1 MENNPYGF
9 RLEDQSEQ
17 SGAGY
22 NLNGTNYYQNGQ
34 NAGYSAQNGVPQFN
48 TVNAYA
54 NTGDLTARKKK
65 CLIMSFAIMC
75 VGLVISTVSAFIGLF
90 AITLFPTMTL
100 SILIGSIILEISMV
114 FATSHCI
121 SKNKVGGG
129 IACYTLFAIA
139 NGTTFL
145 SIFITYAPSSILSM
159 FLVAAIIFGGTA
171 LVALVI
177 PKDLSRWSASL
188 IMGLFALLTLS
199 LLYFLFPLPA
209 LDLFICIF
217 GIVLFI
223 GITIYDVKKIQ
234 TLAVQNLQMSVWS
247 VGLFGGMN
255 LYLDFV
261 NLLLKIL
268 RLFGRRSD

>member
-9 RLEDQSEQ
+9 NTDENQTQSTT
-17 SGAGY
+17 GY
-22 NLNGTNYYQNGQ
+22 NLNGTSYYQNAQAGSAGAYTNSSQ
-34 NAGYSAQNGVPQFN
+34 FTTGNAF
-48 TVNAYA
+48 VNAA
-54 NTGDLTARKKK
+54 DLTARKKK
-65 CLIMSFAIMC
+65 CLTMSLAIMC
-75 VGLVISTVSAFIGLF
+75 VGLIISTISAFAGLIIMVLVP
-90 AITLFPTMTL
+90 ALFLPV
-100 SILIGSIILEISMV
+100 LIGSIILEIAMV
-114 FATSHCI
+114 FATNHCI

-129 IACYTLFAIA
+129 IACYTFFAIA

-145 SIFITYAPSSILSM
+145 SIFLTYAPSSILAM
-159 FLVAAIIFGGTA
+159 FLVTTIVFGGTA
-171 LVALVI
+171 LVALMI
-177 PKDLSRWSASL
+177 PKDLSRWAASL
-188 IMGLFALLTLS
+188 IMGLFALLALS

-223 GITIYDVKKIQ
+223 GITVYDVKKIQ
-234 TLAVQNLQMSVWS
+234 VLATENPYMSVWS

-268 RLFGRRSD
+268 RLFGRRK